1 MPKVLVTGSSGF
13 IGSRL
18 VEVLDNLDYEVLEFP
33 RTQGC
38 ISDNDGWGDLARVDI
53 VVHLAALNHVPESW
67 EKPIEY
73 VDVNVVGTL
82 RALDF
87 CRKHGAKLIY
97 FSSYMYGQNGGLPI
111 KEDAPISVLNPY
123 ALSKKIAEEV
133 CEFYAINFNTS
144 VIILRPF
151 NVYGPRQK
159 SHFIIPLI
167 VNKVLA
173 LESPI
178 LLNSLTPR
186 RDFIYVDDVVSLTI
200 RVFGLLGYHIFNVG
214 AGKSYSVEEI
224 VNRVQDILGTKQDLA
239 ARGLDRINEITDSV
253 ADISKAK
260 ELLGWVPMWDINRGL
275 YEVIKYHQ

>member
-33 RTQGC
+33 RTQVC
-38 ISDNDGWGDLARVDI
+38 ISDNHGWDELDGVDI

-82 RALDF
+82 RALEF

-97 FSSYMYGQNGGLPI
+97 FSSYMYGQSGGLPI
-111 KEDAPISVLNPY
+111 KEDAPLSVLNPY
-123 ALSKKIAEEV
+123 ALSKKIAEES
-133 CEFYAINFNTS
+133 CEFYATNFNTS

-200 RVFGLLGYHIFNVG
+200 RAFGLLGYHIFNVG
-214 AGKSYSVEEI
+214 AGKSYSIEEI
-224 VNRVQDILGTKQDLA
+224 VNRVQDMLGTKQDLA